1 MCANYYYSCSF
12 LSSSDYLQHF
22 APDSFNIPAKMSSR
36 FLCFKVRFIKL
47 KIHIKIQLWLQFA
60 LSALPH
66 HAACWTCSQVES
78 GFTNRDVV
86 LQEAQSRQTPQSIHS
101 IMFSNY
107 SHEQYISLTF
117 TNQCLSRHIMAVY
130 PSVTL
135 AVSIITK
142 SACSLQL
149 AQSVL
154 NQLLLE
160 NKQWFG
166 VFLFFQY

>member
-1 MCANYYYSCSF
+1 
-12 LSSSDYLQHF
+12 
-22 APDSFNIPAKMSSR
+22 
-36 FLCFKVRFIKL
+36 
-47 KIHIKIQLWLQFA
+47 
-60 LSALPH
+60 
-66 HAACWTCSQVES
+66 
-78 GFTNRDVV
+78 
-86 LQEAQSRQTPQSIHS
+86 
-101 IMFSNY
+101 
-107 SHEQYISLTF
+107 
-117 TNQCLSRHIMAVY
+117 MAVY

-142 SACSLQL
+142 SACSSQL